1 MLGNFLAR
9 GNDMKFGQLER
20 REFIALTGGAAAAW
34 PLVARAQPVD
44 RMYRLAI
51 LTAGPREAPEI
62 VAIFD
67 ELRLSGFIEG
77 QNLTVDGRGFR
88 TRDEN
93 LSATVA
99 EIIKSGPD
107 AIVSTGPAATRA
119 AQAATTTIPILA
131 NSADIVGEGLAR
143 SLANPGA
150 NTTGV
155 SLLAPELDRKRQ
167 GILMEA
173 VPGVR
178 HMAALADPKVATQQ
192 HLKTL
197 IDETSTR
204 GIELSIFLA
213 RTPEEIAPEME
224 RAKASGAEAINV
236 LATPMFFYNRRL
248 VIERAAALRLPAMYE
263 WPEMAEDGGLMG
275 YGPRLPQ
282 WFRDLARLLV
292 KVLRGSKPADLPIE
306 QPSRF
311 ELVINL
317 KTANALGLEV
327 PPTLLAR
334 ADEVI
339 E

>member
-1 MLGNFLAR
+1 MQ
-9 GNDMKFGQLER
+9 FGQLR
-20 REFIALTGGAAAAW
+20 RRTFITLLGGAAAW
-34 PLVARAQPVD
+34 PPAARAQRMD

-67 ELRLSGFIEG
+67 ELRLNGFVEG

-93 LSATVA
+93 LPATAA
-99 EIIKSGPD
+99 EIVKSAPD

-173 VPGVR
+173 VPGVL
-178 HMAALADPKVATQQ
+178 HIAALAYPKVATQQ

-197 IDETSTR
+197 KEESETR

-213 RTPEEIAPEME
+213 RTPEEIVPAMD
-224 RAKASGAEAINV
+224 RAKASGAAAINV
-236 LATPMFFYNRRL
+236 LATPMFFYNRHL
-248 VIERAAALRLPAMYE
+248 VIEQAAALRLPAMYE

-275 YGPRLPQ
+275 YGPRLLA

-292 KVLRGSKPADLPIE
+292 KVLRGAKPADLPIE

-317 KTANALGLEV
+317 KTTKTLGLDV
-327 PPTLLAR
+327 PATLLAR
-334 ADEVI
+334 ADMVI